1 MQTSALTWRRLGSL
15 LLDERLIDT
24 DQLALAFEEQE
35 RSGKRLGEIVLEK
48 GWIDRD
54 DLYSMLARQAGLP
67 YCDLAETPADP
78 DVCTLLQEHLVARY
92 RAIPIR
98 RLDDDSLLVGVTDP
112 TNLGVFDDLKL
123 VLDARLTF
131 ALISPDDFER
141 VSRAAFRGTAV
152 LDEDFGEAE
161 EEEEGDDRREEVLES
176 GHEIPAVRL
185 VNAAIGQA
193 IQDGASDIHFVPQED
208 RVVVLARIDGMAHE
222 VQSIPKQMQ
231 VGVISRLKIMGQL
244 DIAERRLPQDG
255 RVLVRLNG
263 EPVDLRI
270 AVLPTTHG
278 ERVVLRVLQ
287 RSTAGKSLADL
298 GMSEDVAE
306 EFVRAIKQPYGTV
319 VVCGPTGSGKTTTL
333 YAGLAL
339 LNQPGHVLMTI
350 EDPVENEVDG
360 ISQIEVNPRH
370 GLTFARG
377 LRTILRSDPDAL
389 LVGEVRDEETARIAV
404 QAGMTGHL
412 VLTSLHTNNAA
423 SSIARLKDMG
433 VPTSLIAASVNCVV
447 AQRLVR
453 RLCVDCREAYTAS
466 PADQEELG
474 VDGPVTIYR
483 SKGCYRCADTGFRG
497 RAGIY
502 EVMPL
507 RGELRGLVD
516 ASTEEILAAAIA
528 QGMRTLREDGNRL
541 CLAGTTSLD
550 EVARVAGDLID

>member
-1 MQTSALTWRRLGSL
+1 M
-15 LLDERLIDT
+15 
-24 DQLALAFEEQE
+24 
-35 RSGKRLGEIVLEK
+35 
-48 GWIDRD
+48 
-54 DLYSMLARQAGLP
+54 
-67 YCDLAETPADP
+67 
-78 DVCTLLQEHLVARY
+78 
-92 RAIPIR
+92 
-98 RLDDDSLLVGVTDP
+98 
-112 TNLGVFDDLKL
+112 
-123 VLDARLTF
+123 
-131 ALISPDDFER
+131 
-141 VSRAAFRGTAV
+141 
-152 LDEDFGEAE
+152 
-161 EEEEGDDRREEVLES
+161 
-176 GHEIPAVRL
+176 
-185 VNAAIGQA
+185 
-193 IQDGASDIHFVPQED
+193 D

-298 GMSEDVAE
+298 GMSEDVQE
-306 EFVRAIKQPYGTV
+306 EFVRAIRQPYGTV

-333 YAGLAL
+333 YAGLAMLNEPGRVL
-339 LNQPGHVLMTI
+339 LTI

-360 ISQIEVNPRH
+360 ISQLEVNPRH

-423 SSIARLKDMG
+423 SAVARLKDMG
-433 VPTSLIAASVNCVV
+433 VPTSLIASSVNCVV

-466 PADQEELG
+466 PEEQAALG

-483 SKGCYRCADTGFRG
+483 AKGCYRCVDTGFRG

-516 ASTEEILAAAIA
+516 ASTEEILAAAVA

>member
-15 LLDERLIDT
+15 LLDERLIDP

-35 RSGKRLGEIVLEK
+35 RSGKRLGEIVVEK

-54 DLYSMLARQAGLP
+54 DLYTMLARQAGLP

-98 RLDDDSLLVGVTDP
+98 RLDDDTILVAVTDP
-112 TNLGVFDDLKL
+112 TDLKVFDDLKL
-123 VLDARLTF
+123 VLDAKLTF
-131 ALISPDDFER
+131 ALVSPDDFER
-141 VSRAAFRGTAV
+141 VSRAAFRGSAV

-161 EEEEGDDRREEVLES
+161 EEEDDRREEVLES

-222 VQSIPKQMQ
+222 VQSFPKQMQ

-255 RVLVRLNG
+255 RVLVRLDG

-287 RSTAGKSLADL
+287 RSTAGQSLESL
-298 GMSEDVAE
+298 GMSPDVQE
-306 EFVRAIKQPYGTV
+306 EFTRAIKQPYGTV

-333 YAGLAL
+333 YAGLAM
-339 LNQPGHVLMTI
+339 LNEPGQVLMTI
-350 EDPVENEVDG
+350 EDPVEHEVDG

-453 RLCVDCREAYTAS
+453 RLCLDCREAYTAS
-466 PADQEELG
+466 PAEQEQLG
-474 VDGPVTIYR
+474 VDAPVTIHR
-483 SKGCYRCADTGFRG
+483 AKGCYRCTDTGFRG

-507 RGELRGLVD
+507 RGALRGLVD
-516 ASTEEILAAAIA
+516 ASTEEILEAAIA

>member
-15 LLDERLIDT
+15 LLDERLIDP

-35 RSGKRLGEIVLEK
+35 RTGKRLGEIVLEK

-78 DVCTLLQEHLVARY
+78 AVCTLLPEHLVARY

-112 TNLGVFDDLKL
+112 TNLKVFDDLKL
-123 VLDARLTF
+123 VIDARLTF
-131 ALISPDDFER
+131 ALVSPDDFER
-141 VSRAAFRGTAV
+141 VARTAFRGTAV
-152 LDEDFGEAE
+152 LDEDFEEAPEEAE
-161 EEEEGDDRREEVLES
+161 DDRREEVLES
-176 GHEIPAVRL
+176 GNEIPAVRL

-208 RVVVLARIDGMAHE
+208 RVAVLARIDGMAHE
-222 VQSIPKQMQ
+222 IQSIPKQMQ

-298 GMSEDVAE
+298 GMSEDVQE
-306 EFVRAIKQPYGTV
+306 EFERAIRQPYGTV

-333 YAGLAL
+333 YAGLSMLNEPGRVL
-339 LNQPGHVLMTI
+339 LTI

-360 ISQIEVNPRH
+360 ISQLEVNPRH

-377 LRTILRSDPDAL
+377 LRTILRSDPDCL

-423 SSIARLKDMG
+423 SAVARLKDMG

-466 PADQEELG
+466 PEEQAALG

-483 SKGCYRCADTGFRG
+483 AKGCYRCVDTGFRG

-516 ASTEEILAAAIA
+516 ASTEEILAAAVA

-541 CLAGTTSLD
+541 CLLGTTSLD

>member
-15 LLDERLIDT
+15 LLDERLIDP

-35 RSGKRLGEIVLEK
+35 RTGKRLGEIVTEK

-78 DVCTLLQEHLVARY
+78 EICTLLPEHLVARY

-112 TNLGVFDDLKL
+112 TDVKIFDDLKL
-123 VLDARLTF
+123 VLDAKLTF
-131 ALISPDDFER
+131 ALVSPDDFER
-141 VSRAAFRGTAV
+141 VSRGAFRGTAV
-152 LDEDFGEAE
+152 LDEDFAEPLE
-161 EEEEGDDRREEVLES
+161 EEDDRREEVLES
-176 GHEIPAVRL
+176 GTEIPAVRL

-306 EFVRAIKQPYGTV
+306 EFVRAIRQPYGTV

-333 YAGLAL
+333 YAGLSM
-339 LNQPGHVLMTI
+339 LNEPGHVLMTI

-466 PADQEELG
+466 PAEQEALG

-483 SKGCYRCADTGFRG
+483 AKGCYRCVDTGFRG

>member
-1 MQTSALTWRRLGSL
+1 M
-15 LLDERLIDT
+15 
-24 DQLALAFEEQE
+24 
-35 RSGKRLGEIVLEK
+35 
-48 GWIDRD
+48 
-54 DLYSMLARQAGLP
+54 
-67 YCDLAETPADP
+67 
-78 DVCTLLQEHLVARY
+78 
-92 RAIPIR
+92 
-98 RLDDDSLLVGVTDP
+98 
-112 TNLGVFDDLKL
+112 
-123 VLDARLTF
+123 
-131 ALISPDDFER
+131 
-141 VSRAAFRGTAV
+141 
-152 LDEDFGEAE
+152 
-161 EEEEGDDRREEVLES
+161 
-176 GHEIPAVRL
+176 
-185 VNAAIGQA
+185 NAAIGQA
-193 IQDGASDIHFVPQED
+193 VQDGASDIHFVPQED

-298 GMSEDVAE
+298 GMSEDVQE
-306 EFVRAIKQPYGTV
+306 EFVRAIRQPYGTV

-333 YAGLAL
+333 YAGLAMLNEPGRVL
-339 LNQPGHVLMTI
+339 LTI
-350 EDPVENEVDG
+350 EDPVENEVAG
-360 ISQIEVNPRH
+360 ISQLEVNPRH

-423 SSIARLKDMG
+423 SAVARLKDMG

-466 PADQEELG
+466 PEEQAALG

-483 SKGCYRCADTGFRG
+483 AKGCYRCVDTGFRG

-516 ASTEEILAAAIA
+516 ASTEEILAAAVA

>member
-15 LLDERLIDT
+15 LLDERLIDP

-48 GWIDRD
+48 GWIERD

-78 DVCTLLQEHLVARY
+78 EICTLLAEHLVARY

-112 TNLGVFDDLKL
+112 TDLKVFDDLKL

-131 ALISPDDFER
+131 ALVSPDDFER
-141 VSRAAFRGTAV
+141 ISRAAFRGSAV
-152 LDEDFGEAE
+152 LDEEFEEVE
-161 EEEEGDDRREEVLES
+161 EEQDDRREEVLES
-176 GHEIPAVRL
+176 GNDIPAVRL

-208 RVVVLARIDGMAHE
+208 RVAVLARIDGMAHE

-298 GMSEDVAE
+298 GMSPDVQAE
-306 EFVRAIKQPYGTV
+306 FERAIRQPYGTV

-333 YAGLAL
+333 YAGLAM
-339 LNQPGHVLMTI
+339 LNEPGHVLMTI

-377 LRTILRSDPDAL
+377 LRTILRSDPDCL
-389 LVGEVRDEETARIAV
+389 LVGEVRDEETARIAI

-453 RLCVDCREAYTAS
+453 RLCLDCREAYTAS
-466 PADQEELG
+466 PEEQAELG
-474 VDGPVTIYR
+474 VDGPVTIHR
-483 SKGCYRCADTGFRG
+483 AKGCYRCADTGFRG

-516 ASTEEILAAAIA
+516 ASTEEILAAAVA